1 MLSDSEINYVGFIE
15 GDDIYAGK
23 VDVVVCD
30 GFIGNVALKSSE
42 GVARMLSYYMK
53 QEFNRN
59 IITRLVG
66 LIALPVLHAFR
77 RKIDPRHYNG
87 ASLVGLRGIVIK
99 SHGGADVVAFENAI
113 NIALIEVVKAIPQR
127 ISSELESLLSE
138 RQVV

>member
-1 MLSDSEINYVGFIE
+1 M
-15 GDDIYAGK
+15 
-23 VDVVVCD
+23 
-30 GFIGNVALKSSE
+30 ALKTSE
-42 GVARMLSYYMK
+42 GVAKMISHYMK

-113 NIALIEVVKAIPQR
+113 NIALIEVGKAIPQR